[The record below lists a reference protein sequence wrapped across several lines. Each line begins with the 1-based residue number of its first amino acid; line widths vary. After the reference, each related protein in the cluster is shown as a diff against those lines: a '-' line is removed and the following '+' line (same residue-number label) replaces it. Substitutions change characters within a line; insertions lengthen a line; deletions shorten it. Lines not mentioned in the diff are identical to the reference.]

1 MAEAFLL
8 GIAAAATLLLG
19 AVIALV
25 ASPSAR
31 AKAIVMA
38 LGAGVLVG
46 SVSFELVGEALAEIP
61 LWQVAA
67 SLFLGSAVFLIGARW
82 LETAGGGRRKH
93 PEGHDEESQDKAI
106 VLGSVLDG
114 VPESVVL
121 GLSLLQGS
129 VSAPLLT
136 GIALSNLPE
145 GMASTAGL
153 RRSGWSVARI
163 VAMWSAVVVVS
174 GTACALGYLLLETEG
189 GAVAQ
194 AFAAGAL
201 LTMVTDTMLPDS
213 YSVERTLTGGFVVAG
228 FALSVALGAL

>member
-1 MAEAFLL
+1 VTEAFLL
-8 GIAAAATLLLG
+8 GVAASATLLLG
-19 AVIALV
+19 AVIALL
-25 ASPSAR
+25 AKPSAR
-31 AKAIVMA
+31 VKAIVMA
-38 LGAGVLVG
+38 VGAGVLIG
-46 SVSFELVGEALAEIP
+46 SVSFELVGEALGEIP
-61 LWQVAA
+61 LWQVAG
-67 SLFLGSAVFLIGARW
+67 SLFAGSAVFLVGARW
-82 LETAGGGRRKH
+82 IEGAGGGRRKH
-93 PEGHDEESQDKAI
+93 PAGHDEESQDKAI

-114 VPESVVL
+114 IPESVVL
-121 GLSLLQGS
+121 GLSVLQAGVS
-129 VSAPLLT
+129 VPLFT

-163 VAMWSAVVVVS
+163 VAMWSIVALVS
-174 GTACALGYLLLETEG
+174 GVACALGYLLLETEG

-213 YSVERTLTGGFVVAG
+213 YSIERTWTGGLVVAG

>member
-1 MAEAFLL
+1 M
-8 GIAAAATLLLG
+8 AAAATLLIG

-25 ASPSAR
+25 ARPSAR
-31 AKAIVMA
+31 ANAIVMA
-38 LGAGVLVG
+38 LGAGVLIG
-46 SVSFELVGEALAEIP
+46 SVSFELVGEALDDIP
-61 LWQVAA
+61 LWQVAS
-67 SLFLGSAVFLIGARW
+67 SLFAGSAVFLIGARAI
-82 LETAGGGRRKH
+82 EGAGGGRRKH
-93 PEGHDEESQDKAI
+93 PEGHDEASQDKAI

-114 VPESVVL
+114 IPESVVL
-121 GLSLLQGS
+121 GLSVLHGS
-129 VSAPLLT
+129 VSVPLLT
-136 GIALSNLPE
+136 GIALSNFPE

-153 RRSGWSVARI
+153 RRSGWSVVRI
-163 VAMWSAVVVVS
+163 VAMWSTVALVS

-213 YSVERTLTGGFVVAG
+213 YSVERTWTGGFVVAG

>member
-8 GIAAAATLLLG
+8 GVAAAATLLLG

-25 ASPSAR
+25 TRPSDR
-31 AKAIVMA
+31 IKAIVMA
-38 LGAGVLVG
+38 VGAGVLIG
-46 SVSFELVGEALAEIP
+46 SVSFELVGEALNEIP
-61 LWQVAA
+61 LWEVATA
-67 SLFLGSAVFLIGARW
+67 LFAGSAVFLVGARW
-82 LETAGGGRRKH
+82 IDSSGGRRRKH
-93 PEGHDEESQDKAI
+93 PAGHDADSQDQAI

-121 GLSLLQGS
+121 GLSVLHGS
-129 VSAPLLT
+129 VSIPLLT

-153 RRSGWSVARI
+153 RKSGWSVTRI
-163 VAMWSAVVVVS
+163 VALWSTVALVS

-201 LTMVTDTMLPDS
+201 LTMVTDTMLPGS
-213 YSVERTLTGGFVVAG
+213 YAVERTWTGGLVVAG